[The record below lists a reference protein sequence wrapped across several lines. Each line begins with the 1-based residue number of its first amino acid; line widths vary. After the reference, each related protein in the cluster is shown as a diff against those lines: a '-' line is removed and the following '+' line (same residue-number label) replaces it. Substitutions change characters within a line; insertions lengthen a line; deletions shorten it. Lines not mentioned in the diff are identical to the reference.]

1 MIERRVLKVGFVP
14 ALYTTRRSPFSSYS
28 ITTIVSLP
36 SDSCRVDVRSRV
48 GGRRGTIASPFST
61 SPLRTRRDRFR
72 VTSLSSGHACHP
84 KAASDI
90 QCHSGSPHLAYRM
103 ATASRPPVPLR
114 PVDDLLVLP
123 GRSLLLRREVGGQVL
138 MTQEHQPPP
147 PEPDVRLVTAS
158 GSHEI
163 SYVFL
168 IRTGCMPDQ
177 RDVFHRS
184 HLDGSSDGIG
194 YRQEFVFGSTVGGWR

>member
-1 MIERRVLKVGFVP
+1 
-14 ALYTTRRSPFSSYS
+14 
-28 ITTIVSLP
+28 
-36 SDSCRVDVRSRV
+36 
-48 GGRRGTIASPFST
+48 
-61 SPLRTRRDRFR
+61 
-72 VTSLSSGHACHP
+72 
-84 KAASDI
+84 
-90 QCHSGSPHLAYRM
+90 
-103 ATASRPPVPLR
+103 
-114 PVDDLLVLP
+114 
-123 GRSLLLRREVGGQVL
+123 